1 MKNRSLILLLTLALS
16 AASAQSAQTGN
27 AVSAD
32 TRLSKA
38 NVTFKIVRDGT
49 GLMALLTAVAKSA
62 GYELILD
69 PALDSLIIPGVGSGS
84 GVPSDAATPQAA
96 QPGVSATQLTYD
108 FASKP
113 FNQVWPFLMDVY
125 GLNYDVVKL
134 GSSEV
139 LRVGKNPI
147 QRIVV
152 LPKTLDA
159 SLVGERVKLAFGTR
173 QTSAPVTA
181 TPGSPAPQTAG
192 GDIVLDSPTL
202 KIVGE
207 PVSNSLIIRG
217 NNQEVSQV
225 EALVKEIIASQPP
238 ELAKVVVPVSPVI
251 QSIYNVK
258 GAQDDAVALI
268 KDQYPGLAV
277 TAVGKTGQ
285 LILSGQKTQIDAALT
300 LLTQVDRA
308 PSVQQNPDVRQQVYG
323 VKGSQK
329 DIAALL
335 TAQFP
340 ALKITP
346 VGTTGQLVLNGTQDQ
361 LSAASTLLGQVD
373 KAIAVSNG
381 PEIQQKVFQLV
392 NASAESVKAVLEGS
406 LARDLTTQT
415 SGSQLQNNAAV
426 SAAALS
432 GLTPT
437 QARQAQAAQ
446 ATAPAPTTA
455 ANPASPEPDTAAV
468 APATPD
474 ATIIADKRTNT
485 LIVRGT
491 AQQVAQIA
499 ELIPSLDQRVPQVNV
514 QVRIQEITDTAMR
527 ALGVNWKA
535 GFGGFS
541 LGIAP
546 GSDGNSALT
555 AAFDPTRALVGGFNI
570 LPTLTAMESQGQ
582 TKRVYD
588 GSVSMQSGQRNLTNT
603 SVTQNA
609 AAGAA
614 ALVRS
619 GGTLEI
625 NRVGTGG
632 SESIQKTYPYGV
644 TLGFYDPQVA
654 PDGTITVRVRGEVSA
669 QPTLS
674 SNAAGDFLLT
684 SSEAQS
690 TISFKNGE
698 TVLLSGLLGTNE
710 TSNKSGV
717 PFLSS
722 IPVVGGAFGNQSS
735 KKDQVQLMVVIT
747 GTVIK

>member
-16 AASAQSAQTGN
+16 AASAQSAQPGN

-69 PALDSLIIPGVGSGS
+69 PALDSLITPGVGSGS
-84 GVPSDAATPQAA
+84 GVTSDAATPQAA

-173 QTSAPVTA
+173 QMSAPVAVT
-181 TPGSPAPQTAG
+181 TGSPAPQTAG

-207 PVSNSLIIRG
+207 PISNSLIIRG

-268 KDQYPGLAV
+268 KDQYPSLAV

-285 LILSGQKTQIDAALT
+285 LILSGQKAQIDAALT

-323 VKGSQK
+323 VKGSQT

-361 LSAASTLLGQVD
+361 LDAAAALLSQVD
-373 KAIAVSNG
+373 KAVTVSSG
-381 PEIQQKVFQLV
+381 PDIQQKVFQLV
-392 NASAESVKAVLEGS
+392 NASAEELKKVLDNT
-406 LARDLTTQT
+406 LQTALTAAT
-415 SGSQLQNNAAV
+415 NNAPAALPNV
-426 SAAALS
+426 PVTAIGANGEATTVSVPNAAANSSAA
-432 GLTPT
+432 PT
-437 QARQAQAAQ
+437 
-446 ATAPAPTTA
+446 ATAPVMQDPTA
-455 ANPASPEPDTAAV
+455 
-468 APATPD
+468 

-491 AQQVAQIA
+491 AQQVEQVAV
-499 ELIPSLDQRVPQVNV
+499 LIPSLDQVVPQVNV
-514 QVRIQEITDTAMR
+514 QVRIQEITEDAART
-527 ALGVNWKA
+527 LGLNWKV
-535 GFGGFS
+535 GFGGFNVS
-541 LGIAP
+541 SGPSGL
-546 GSDGNSALT
+546 
-555 AAFDPTRALVGGFNI
+555 AASFDPTRALVGGFNL
-570 LPTLTAMESQGQ
+570 LPTLNALENQTQ
-582 TKRVYD
+582 TKRIYD
-588 GSVSMQSGQRNLTNT
+588 GSVTMQSGQRSLGGGASTNA
-603 SVTQNA
+603 SS
-609 AAGAA
+609 GAA
-614 ALVRS
+614 ASIKS
-619 GGTLEI
+619 GGRLELNIPSASGNIVRQIDYGI
-625 NRVGTGG
+625 N
-632 SESIQKTYPYGV
+632 
-644 TLGFYDPQVA
+644 LDFFDPQVA
-654 PDGTITVRVRGEVSA
+654 PDGSITLRVRGQIN
-669 QPTLS
+669 QPKTAITGSTLPNLLDF
-674 SNAAGDFLLT
+674 SN
-684 SSEAQS
+684 SEAQS
-690 TISFKNGE
+690 VITFKSGQ
-698 TVLLSGLLGTNE
+698 TLLLSGLLGSNE
-710 TSNKSGV
+710 SNTTSGT
-717 PFLSS
+717 PYLSS
-722 IPVVGGAFGNQSS
+722 LPIIGAAFGQKSTSKTQS
-735 KKDQVQLMVVIT
+735 QLMVVIT
-747 GTVIK
+747 GTVVK